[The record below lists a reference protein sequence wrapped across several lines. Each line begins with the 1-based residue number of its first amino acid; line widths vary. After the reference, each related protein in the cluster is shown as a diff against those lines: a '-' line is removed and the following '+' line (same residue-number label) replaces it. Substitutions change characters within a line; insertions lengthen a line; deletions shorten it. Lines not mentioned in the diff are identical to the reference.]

1 MRPMDLPVTLG
12 LMAVFAA
19 AGLACGWLGARP
31 PNFAKGPRLVPYR
44 FLMLLAAFGFIALS
58 AHALGLV
65 GIVTG
70 GNRSRF

>member
-19 AGLACGWLGARP
+19 TGLACG
-31 PNFAKGPRLVPYR
+31 YR